1 MGMMEGSPTTIAPL
15 LLRNLLTS
23 MFIYA
28 DKSLVNLA
36 EKYKLL
42 EVIRYTLIAS
52 FLFLLRVL
60 PSFFPSLNPNL
71 ENHFKPTK
79 KADNYVP
86 ACGGGD
92 SGIGRALSQLLAIVN
107 DIPVS
112 SRKYEVV
119 RSLAER
125 LIDEN
130 NREGVEALREVNRT
144 ALSSAFATTLS
155 QLEAAA
161 VDRGQDGGGEAGS
174 GSGTVEFRLSR
185 VVRAVRSLGN
195 ARRSR
200 VGSGGGEMSRSESS
214 AEKLAAELLWL
225 AQKLAACGGAEEA
238 LKRWAASA
246 NLARLSLW
254 AEPRLQGFLVKISAF
269 FFKQA
274 KDIVLDE
281 TEESKEQQRHTKV
294 KMLISWLPLLCR
306 ASNGTDVPVLSISE
320 RAELESVLEET
331 IELLE
336 QEEQEQVLSLWLH
349 HFTHCPSSDWP
360 NLHASY
366 ARWCNASRR
375 LLILQ

>member
-52 FLFLLRVL
+52 FLFLLRVF

-71 ENHFKPTK
+71 DNPFKPTK
-79 KADNYVP
+79 KADIYVP
-86 ACGGGD
+86 ECGGGD

-125 LIDEN
+125 LIEEN

-144 ALSSAFATTLS
+144 ALSSAFARTLG

-161 VDRGQDGGGEAGS
+161 VDRGEDGGGEPGS
-174 GSGTVEFRLSR
+174 ASGTAEFRLSR
-185 VVRAVRSLGN
+185 VVRLVRSLGN

-225 AQKLAACGGAEEA
+225 AQKLSACGGAEEA
-238 LKRWAASA
+238 LKRWAGASS
-246 NLARLSLW
+246 LARLALW
-254 AEPRLQGFLVKISAF
+254 AEPRLQGFLVKIS
-269 FFKQA
+269 
-274 KDIVLDE
+274 
-281 TEESKEQQRHTKV
+281 
-294 KMLISWLPLLCR
+294 
-306 ASNGTDVPVLSISE
+306 GT
-320 RAELESVLEET
+320 
-331 IELLE
+331 
-336 QEEQEQVLSLWLH
+336 
-349 HFTHCPSSDWP
+349 
-360 NLHASY
+360 
-366 ARWCNASRR
+366 R
-375 LLILQ
+375 LYNF

>member
-1 MGMMEGSPTTIAPL
+1 MGMMEGSPTAIAPL

-28 DKSLVNLA
+28 DKSLLNLA

-42 EVIRYTLIAS
+42 EAIRYTLITS

-71 ENHFKPTK
+71 ENPFKPTK
-79 KADNYVP
+79 KTDNYVP

-130 NREGVEALREVNRT
+130 NREGLEALREVNRT
-144 ALSSAFATTLS
+144 ALSSAFARTLS
-155 QLEAAA
+155 QLESAA
-161 VDRGQDGGGEAGS
+161 VDRGQDQAGEAGW
-174 GSGTVEFRLSR
+174 GTGPVEFRLNR
-185 VVRAVRSLGN
+185 VVRAVRSIAKAG
-195 ARRSR
+195 RSR
-200 VGSGGGEMSRSESS
+200 VGSGRDEMGRSESS

-238 LKRWAASA
+238 LLRWAAASD
-246 NLARLSLW
+246 LARLALW
-254 AEPRLQGFLVKISAF
+254 AEPRLQGFLVKISG
-269 FFKQA
+269 
-274 KDIVLDE
+274 I
-281 TEESKEQQRHTKV
+281 
-294 KMLISWLPLLCR
+294 LLY
-306 ASNGTDVPVLSISE
+306 N
-320 RAELESVLEET
+320 
-331 IELLE
+331 
-336 QEEQEQVLSLWLH
+336 
-349 HFTHCPSSDWP
+349 F
-360 NLHASY
+360 
-366 ARWCNASRR
+366 
-375 LLILQ
+375 